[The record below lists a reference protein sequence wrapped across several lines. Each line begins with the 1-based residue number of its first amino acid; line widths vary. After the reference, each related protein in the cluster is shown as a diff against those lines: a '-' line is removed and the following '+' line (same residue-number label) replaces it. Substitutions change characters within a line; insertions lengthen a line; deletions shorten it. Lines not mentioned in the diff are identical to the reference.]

1 MLEGQWSVLEL
12 GTSMLHAVCNMKDT
26 PLVMLK
32 SILGVNILEGR
43 WKFII
48 NLNTSLLL
56 DLINR
61 KDGTLTMTMTIYVCD
76 I

>member
-12 GTSMLHAVCNMKDT
+12 GTIMLHAVCNMKD
-26 PLVMLK
+26 PPVVMLK
-32 SILGVNILEGR
+32 SILGVYILGGR

-61 KDGTLTMTMTIYVCD
+61 KDGTLTMTMTIYVCN